1 MTLVEKI
8 KAVYSS
14 LTDDDFATQII
25 VQNDGDSD
33 YIAAWNHPS
42 LTKPTA
48 KQLAA
53 E

>member
-8 KAVYSS
+8 KAVYPS
-14 LTDDDFATQII
+14 LTNDDFANQII
-25 VQNDGDSD
+25 VQNDGDED

-42 LTKPTA
+42 LIKPTD
-48 KQLAA
+48 KQLTA